1 MKILV
6 SDFDDTLYTINYLK
20 NIEKIQEFVNNENMF
35 IIATGRNYT
44 QLLEDIEDY
53 YVPYF
58 FLICDDGAGIYSRK
72 GEVLFKKYIDK
83 DIALDIFET
92 LRNNKEISEAYFD
105 TGEEYLLDAS
115 DKAIK
120 IIGKPKDIKKSKD
133 ILNNILAK
141 YPQVQGYISENWIN
155 ITDKEVN
162 KATGID
168 FILEKYNLD
177 GNSIFVVGD
186 NINDIPMFNK
196 YNGFCIGNK
205 NDDLLSIST
214 KVCTS
219 IEDVIN
225 EINVN

>member
-6 SDFDDTLYTINYLK
+6 SDFDDTLYTLNYLN

-58 FLICDDGAGIYSRK
+58 FLICDDGAGIYNRK
-72 GEVLFKKYIDK
+72 GEALFKKYIDE
-83 DIALDIFET
+83 DIALDIFKL
-92 LRNNKEISEAYFD
+92 LRNSKEISEAYFD
-105 TGEEYLLDAS
+105 TGKEYLLDGA

-120 IIGKPKDIKKSKD
+120 IIGKPKNIKNAKE
-133 ILNNILAK
+133 ILDEILEK

-155 ITDKEVN
+155 ITDKDVN

-168 FILEKYNLD
+168 FILDKYNLD
-177 GNSIFVVGD
+177 KHSIFVVGD

-196 YNGFCIGNK
+196 YEGFCIGNK
-205 NDDLLSIST
+205 NDQLISVSK
-214 KVCTS
+214 KVCKN
-219 IEDVIN
+219 IEEVIN

>member
-1 MKILV
+1 MKILI
-6 SDFDDTLYTINYLK
+6 SDFDDTLYTLNYLK

-72 GEVLFKKYIDK
+72 GEVLFKKYINK
-83 DIALDIFET
+83 DIALDIFNI
-92 LRNNKEISEAYFD
+92 LRNNREISEAYFD
-105 TGEEYLLDAS
+105 TGEEYLLDGS

-133 ILNNILAK
+133 ILNSILNK
-141 YPQVQGYISENWIN
+141 FPQVQGYISENWIN
-155 ITDKEVN
+155 IFDKEVN

-168 FILEKYNLD
+168 FILDKYNLET
-177 GNSIFVVGD
+177 NQIFVVGN

-196 YNGFCIGNK
+196 YDGFCIGNK
-205 NDDLLSIST
+205 NDDLINLSK

-219 IEDVIN
+219 IEEVIN
-225 EINVN
+225 DINVN